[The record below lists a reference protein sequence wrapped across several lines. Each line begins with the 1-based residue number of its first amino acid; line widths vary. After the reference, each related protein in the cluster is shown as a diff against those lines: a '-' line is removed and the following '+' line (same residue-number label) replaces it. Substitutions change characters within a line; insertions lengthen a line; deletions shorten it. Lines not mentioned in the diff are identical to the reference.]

1 MEFAPAP
8 RILLRVGRGAL
19 GQRQSGPGP
28 DTAFTLIELLVV
40 IAIVAMLAALLLP
53 ALAGARDR
61 GKQISCANN
70 LRQIGLTALQYQGD
84 YNDYLPA
91 AYGYNPGQPC
101 DNASGFGMNVQL
113 QLYNCGVSSN
123 GNAGSCYMKV
133 FICPADRQ
141 PSRVSKLSGSTAGAD
156 FRDVS
161 YGVNEKIWS
170 KYGHG
175 STDTS
180 ALRPNAINPTTGG
193 LDSIIMYGEKDGDA
207 NGWIALNDPLF
218 GSATVSYLGTD
229 AQWHFM
235 FRHNKARGM
244 NFLYFDYHVGFNPDY
259 AANPSQNLCSLLG
272 TCFN

>member
-1 MEFAPAP
+1 MLAQSP
-8 RILLRVGRGAL
+8 RRLRGACRGAL
-19 GQRQSGPGP
+19 GQPQPNQLQNQ
-28 DTAFTLIELLVV
+28 AFTLIELLVV
-40 IAIVAMLAALLLP
+40 IAIIAMLAALLLP
-53 ALAGARDR
+53 ALVGGRDQ
-61 GKQISCANN
+61 GKQIACANN
-70 LRQIGLTALQYQGD
+70 LRQIGLTALQYQWD

-113 QLYNCGVSSN
+113 QFYNCGVTSN
-123 GNAGSCYMKV
+123 ANPGTCYMKV

-141 PSRVSKLSGSTAGAD
+141 PSRMSKLSGSTAGAD

-161 YGVNEKIWS
+161 YGVNDKVWA

-175 STDTS
+175 SAHTS
-180 ALRPNAINPTTGG
+180 ALRPAAINPTTGG

-207 NGWIALNDPLF
+207 NGFILLNDPLF

-229 AQWHFM
+229 AQWHLM
-235 FRHNKARGM
+235 FRHNQARGM
-244 NFLYFDYHVGFNPDY
+244 NFLYFDYHVGLNPDY
-259 AANPSQNLCSLLG
+259 AVNPTHNLCSLLG